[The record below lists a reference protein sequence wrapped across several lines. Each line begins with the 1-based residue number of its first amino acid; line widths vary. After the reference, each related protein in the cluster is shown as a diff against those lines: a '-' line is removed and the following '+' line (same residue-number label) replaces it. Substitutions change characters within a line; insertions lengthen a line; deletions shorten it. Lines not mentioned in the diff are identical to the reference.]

1 MNETYKSIFKFRI
14 YRDCITKLPRITQET
29 DEKLEYINEVVY
41 EDEEKAINAAMF
53 YFKMEANLCY
63 STK

>member
-1 MNETYKSIFKFRI
+1 MNETYKNTSKFRI
-14 YRDCITKLPRITQET
+14 YRDDTTKLPRITQET

-41 EDEEKAINAAMF
+41 EDEEKAVNAAMF
-53 YFKMEANLCY
+53 YFKMETNLCY